1 MHGLSDDEI
10 ALANHGKISAALR
23 ARSPIYYWQKSG
35 QEQSRHEAVCE
46 KRGRWHLITFGS
58 HARFAE
64 LARRKCA
71 FAKQRRQMRNAV
83 DSCTEHNQST
93 LPADYHG
100 GDAKKGAG
108 WWRWKPFLLLR
119 KLREVDEGDI
129 VAHLDY
135 DLIMDVRPNALF
147 CLGQN
152 APNGIALFHM
162 PCLTERAWTKKEC
175 SDALNATEEMLDSVQ
190 IYAGMVIVRKSASS
204 MRFVEEW
211 LRHTAS
217 DLVTENMQMAIQH
230 STFVQH
236 RHDQSILSILSKRHL
251 LKSYPFPTRA
261 HDVRDVWAWDAGY
274 CSPEGFDWP
283 LPFFRSHLFFGFVTH
298 YKEFGHQRDSARMC
312 HKVQGPSAPV
322 PLTDYLESKRT
333 FNEMLRDE
341 QLAKDMQKRRI
352 TGRSLRNGTSGDR
365 CLVKLLVQES
375 KVQTVKLEGKRGGKG
390 GSGERVFGRC
400 VENQTYGGFVYTP
413 PPNSGVGGPFPH
425 LWVNHGC
432 RGVFRC
438 AGVDVRCGRPG
449 REGRKLVV
457 CACSQLSSL
466 EYGRHWNDGAL

>member
-1 MHGLSDDEI
+1 
-10 ALANHGKISAALR
+10 
-23 ARSPIYYWQKSG
+23 
-35 QEQSRHEAVCE
+35 
-46 KRGRWHLITFGS
+46 
-58 HARFAE
+58 
-64 LARRKCA
+64 
-71 FAKQRRQMRNAV
+71 
-83 DSCTEHNQST
+83 
-93 LPADYHG
+93 
-100 GDAKKGAG
+100 
-108 WWRWKPFLLLR
+108 
-119 KLREVDEGDI
+119 
-129 VAHLDY
+129 
-135 DLIMDVRPNALF
+135 MDVRPNALF

-230 STFVQH
+230 STVVQH

-341 QLAKDMQKRRI
+341 QLAKDMQKRKI

-365 CLVKLLVQES
+365 CLSSCLCRSQRSKQSSWRES
-375 KVQTVKLEGKRGGKG
+375 AAAKVEVESASLGGASRIRPMADLCTRRRRIAALAG
-390 GSGERVFGRC
+390 PSRTCGS
-400 VENQTYGGFVYTP
+400 TMD
-413 PPNSGVGGPFPH
+413 
-425 LWVNHGC
+425 
-432 RGVFRC
+432 
-438 AGVDVRCGRPG
+438 A
-449 REGRKLVV
+449 
-457 CACSQLSSL
+457 AASSAA
-466 EYGRHWNDGAL
+466 RALT